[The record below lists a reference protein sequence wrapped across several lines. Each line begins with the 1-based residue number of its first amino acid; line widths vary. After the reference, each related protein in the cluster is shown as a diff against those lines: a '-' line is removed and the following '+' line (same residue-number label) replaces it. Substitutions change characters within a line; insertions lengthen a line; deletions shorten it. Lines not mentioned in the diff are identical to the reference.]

1 MLFGALPVLLCIQ
14 YEMNSGCFIFSYCI
28 HRLHKLA
35 CRLLDENLKLF
46 CHANNV
52 RILFK
57 WNIFTILRHLTE
69 SYR

>member
-46 CHANNV
+46 FVMQIISEFYLNGTFSQFYV
-52 RILFK
+52 I
-57 WNIFTILRHLTE
+57 
-69 SYR
+69 